1 LSRRITR
8 RTAIKAIAT
17 AWAVPYTWK
26 AHGYSAPSETLLHAS
41 FGASGMARADINSLA
56 NSKHLKLVAVAE
68 VDQNRI
74 GDLKTRFPDCQVYE
88 DFRVLLDQEKNLTS
102 VNVSTPD
109 HMHGAMAMSALQ
121 RGLHVYCQKPLTQTI
136 YEARRLAEVA
146 AEKKLVTQMGI
157 QIHSASKHKLVV
169 QLIQNG
175 VIGKVKEV
183 HSWSGKSWGDTA
195 PRPNR
200 KDTIPAG
207 LNWDLWLGV
216 AADRPFIGDGYYHPA
231 NWRKRLDFGTGTFG
245 DMGCHILDPV
255 FGAVGV
261 TNLTSVR
268 SELPGPNEYNWPLDV
283 QVKFTFPG
291 SKFTTDPVTL
301 HWYNGKVRPPEEVV
315 KHIGKLKLDF
325 QGSIFV
331 GTEGVLYSQYDSGQV
346 PVLLPTEK
354 YKDFKLPQVKSD
366 DHYLQFVEAVR
377 GNDKPSAPFSYS
389 GPMTEMVLLG
399 CLATRFPKV
408 DLKWDAGSLKVTNV
422 AEANQYVRRIPRKGW
437 EVPGL

>member
-1 LSRRITR
+1 
-8 RTAIKAIAT
+8 
-17 AWAVPYTWK
+17 
-26 AHGYSAPSETLLHAS
+26 
-41 FGASGMARADINSLA
+41 
-56 NSKHLKLVAVAE
+56 
-68 VDQNRI
+68 
-74 GDLKTRFPDCQVYE
+74 
-88 DFRVLLDQEKNLTS
+88 
-102 VNVSTPD
+102 
-109 HMHGAMAMSALQ
+109 
-121 RGLHVYCQKPLTQTI
+121 
-136 YEARRLAEVA
+136 
-146 AEKKLVTQMGI
+146 
-157 QIHSASKHKLVV
+157 
-169 QLIQNG
+169 
-175 VIGKVKEV
+175 
-183 HSWSGKSWGDTA
+183 
-195 PRPNR
+195 
-200 KDTIPAG
+200 
-207 LNWDLWLGV
+207 
-216 AADRPFIGDGYYHPA
+216 
-231 NWRKRLDFGTGTFG
+231 
-245 DMGCHILDPV
+245 MGCHILDPV

-261 TNLTSVR
+261 TDLTSVR

-301 HWYNGKVRPPEEVV
+301 HWYNGKVRPPEQVV

-346 PVLLPTEK
+346 PVLLPAEK